1 MSILQNE
8 QVQAALI
15 ALIVV
20 GLNALAQWV
29 RSKVSMTR
37 IVDDYWCYIQQVAE
51 IVRNE
56 VADALKAS
64 TLSSSVL
71 GSIVQRGV
79 VRFVDN
85 YKLNEGKEP
94 TETQVKAAGGFSTI
108 ARVRQALDVGVARIG
123 TSSALKLIKELSEE
137 RGTKGML

>member
-1 MSILQNE
+1 MSILENE

-20 GLNALAQWV
+20 ALNALAQWV
-29 RSKVSMTR
+29 RSKVSYTK
-37 IVDDYWCYIQQVAE
+37 IIDDYWCYIQPVAGV
-51 IVRNE
+51 VRTE
-56 VADALKAS
+56 VLDALKAS

-94 TETQVKAAGGFSTI
+94 TETQVAAVNF
-108 ARVRQALDVGVARIG
+108 
-123 TSSALKLIKELSEE
+123 ELSDVAE
-137 RGTKGML
+137 RAIGGKK

>member
-1 MSILQNE
+1 MMDILTNILTNILNNE
-8 QVQAALI
+8 AVHAALV
-15 ALIVV
+15 ALIVI

-29 RSKVSMTR
+29 RSRVSFKT
-37 IVDDYWCYIQQVAE
+37 IVDDYWCYIQPVAE

-79 VRFVDN
+79 VQFADSFR
-85 YKLNEGKEP
+85 LNEGRDP
-94 TETQVKAAGGFSTI
+94 TDTQIAAVNFE
-108 ARVRQALDVGVARIG
+108 LEDVAKRAVAG
-123 TSSALKLIKELSEE
+123 DK
-137 RGTKGML
+137 

>member
-20 GLNALAQWV
+20 ALNALAQWV

-37 IVDDYWCYIQQVAE
+37 IVDDYWCYIQPVAE

-64 TLSSSVL
+64 TLSTSVVAQ
-71 GSIVQRGV
+71 IVQRGV
-79 VRFVDN
+79 VQFADSFR
-85 YKLNEGKEP
+85 LNEGKDP
-94 TETQVKAAGGFSTI
+94 TGTQIAAVNFE
-108 ARVRQALDVGVARIG
+108 LEDVANRAVAEG
-123 TSSALKLIKELSEE
+123 K
-137 RGTKGML
+137 